1 MFSLNEYRLPLVHL
15 DLIKII
21 GVPWCPRWVLFF
33 LFVSLF
39 VFPLTS
45 TALTFVQTD
54 ITAFLEHVIASF
66 LSASFMVSLRS
77 LLHIALI
84 Y

>member
-1 MFSLNEYRLPLVHL
+1 MVSKVG
-15 DLIKII
+15 I
-21 GVPWCPRWVLFF
+21 VF

-45 TALTFVQTD
+45 TAPTFVQTD
-54 ITAFLEHVIASF
+54 ITAFLVHAVASF